1 MAQDFRNAVARA
13 QGTAAAGVLTAG
25 NYDAVIGIRCTN
37 ILTTTIKV
45 DIYVVRS
52 SANYYIAKDT
62 PIPPGGSIELI
73 QGGAKIVLVSG
84 DVLTH
89 DCDTASGLDIW
100 VSYIDTLVK
109 VNQLQD
115 AKQPLKTAKKKI

>member
-13 QGTAAAGVLTAG
+13 QGTTAAGILTAG

-45 DIYVVRS
+45 DIYIVRS
-52 SANYYIAKDT
+52 SANYYLCKST

-73 QGGAKIVLVSG
+73 QGGAKIVMKNG
-84 DVLTH
+84 DVLWH
-89 DCDTASGLDIW
+89 DVDTASGLDIW
-100 VSYIDTLVK
+100 VSYIDT
-109 VNQLQD
+109 
-115 AKQPLKTAKKKI
+115 ISS

>member
-13 QGTAAAGVLTAG
+13 QGTSAAAVFTGG

-45 DIYVVRS
+45 DIYIV
-52 SANYYIAKDT
+52 NGGTNHYIAKST

-73 QGGAKIVLVSG
+73 QGGAKIVMVNG
-84 DVLTH
+84 DVLWH
-89 DCDTASGLDIW
+89 DCDTASGLDVW
-100 VSYIDTLVK
+100 VSYIDT
-109 VNQLQD
+109 
-115 AKQPLKTAKKKI
+115 ISS

>member
-1 MAQDFRNAVARA
+1 MAQDFRNVVARS
-13 QGTAAAGVLTAG
+13 QGTSAASILTGG

-52 SANYYIAKDT
+52 SANYYLCKDT

-84 DVLTH
+84 DVLWH
-89 DCDTASGLDIW
+89 DVDTASGLDIW
-100 VSYIDTLVK
+100 VSYIDT
-109 VNQLQD
+109 
-115 AKQPLKTAKKKI
+115 ISS